1 MSRIG
6 KQPVTIPSGV
16 TVEVKD
22 SEVIIKGSKG
32 SLTQKIPVG
41 IEVKSEGGKVIVSRK
56 TDTRQARAFHG
67 LMRALIANM
76 VKGLTEGYKKVLEIS
91 GVGYRASL
99 QGKTLNL
106 SLGFSHPINYP
117 VPDGIEVKV
126 EKNKVIVSG
135 IDKHLVGQTAATIR
149 GFCPPEPYQ
158 GKGIKYQD
166 EHVRR
171 KAGKTVK

>member
-6 KQPVTIPSGV
+6 KQPVAVPSGV
-16 TVEVKD
+16 TVEVKG
-22 SEVIIKGSKG
+22 SEVVIKGSKG
-32 SLTQKIPVG
+32 FLTQKIPLG
-41 IEVKSEGGKVIVSRK
+41 IEIKAEGGKVVVLRK
-56 TDTRQARAFHG
+56 ADTRQARAFHG
-67 LMRALIANM
+67 LTRALIANM

-117 VPDGIEVKV
+117 VPNGIEVKV

-158 GKGIKYQD
+158 GKGVKYQD

>member
-6 KQPVTIPSGV
+6 KQPVAIPSGI

-22 SEVIIKGSKG
+22 AEVVIKGSKG
-32 SLTQKIPVG
+32 SLTQKIVSG
-41 IEVKSEGGKVIVSRK
+41 IEIKAESGKVVVSRK
-56 TDTRQARAFHG
+56 ADTRQARAFHG

-76 VKGLTEGYKKVLEIS
+76 IKGLTEGYKKVLEIS

-117 VPDGIEVKV
+117 LPNGIEVKV
-126 EKNKVIVSG
+126 EKNNFRFVF
-135 IDKHLVGQTAATIR
+135 
-149 GFCPPEPYQ
+149 GFYSYASRTSNN
-158 GKGIKYQD
+158 K
-166 EHVRR
+166 
-171 KAGKTVK
+171 